1 VVEAVEEGYRG
12 RQVCAIVGIT
22 YRQLDYWARQDLLRP
37 SVADAKGSGSQRLY
51 SYRDI
56 VELKVV
62 KRLLDGGVS
71 LQKARTAV
79 EFLRKNLGA
88 DLASADLVLDG
99 PNSLLVRTDDELIDL
114 FRKGQGVLNL
124 VRLTSIPG
132 EVTDAISSLQP
143 EAAEGLPVDAAGGAS
158 VVDAVDDQLPPS
170 SLAQ

>member
-1 VVEAVEEGYRG
+1 VADAAEEGFRG

-62 KRLLDGGVS
+62 KKLLDGGVS
-71 LQKARTAV
+71 LKKARTAV
-79 EFLRKNLGA
+79 AFLRQHLGT

-124 VRLTSIPG
+124 VKLTNIPG
-132 EVTDAISSLQP
+132 EVTAALSELAELRPSTVAVEAIP
-143 EAAEGLPVDAAGGAS
+143 TPGPVA
-158 VVDAVDDQLPPS
+158 AVDGPPA

>member
-1 VVEAVEEGYRG
+1 VADAVEVGYRG
-12 RQVCAIVGIT
+12 RQVCGIVGIT
-22 YRQLDYWARQDLLRP
+22 YRQLDYWARQNLLRP

-71 LQKARTAV
+71 LQKARKAV
-79 EFLRKNLGA
+79 EFLRQNLGA

-132 EVTDAISSLQP
+132 EVTAALSLLSPADAP
-143 EAAEGLPVDAAGGAS
+143 EVSAAEPSPPVGPA
-158 VVDAVDDQLPPS
+158 

>member
-1 VVEAVEEGYRG
+1 M
-12 RQVCAIVGIT
+12 
-22 YRQLDYWARQDLLRP
+22 
-37 SVADAKGSGSQRLY
+37 ADAKGSGSQRLY

-132 EVTDAISSLQP
+132 EVTAAISSLQP
-143 EAAEGLPVDAAGGAS
+143 EAAEGLPVDAATAGAG
-158 VVDAVDDQLPPS
+158 DDGADDEVPPS

>member
-1 VVEAVEEGYRG
+1 MTDSVEAGYRG

-37 SVADAKGSGSQRLY
+37 SVADANGSGSQRLY

-71 LQKARTAV
+71 LQKARKAV
-79 EFLRKNLGA
+79 EFLRQNLGA

-99 PNSLLVRTDDELIDL
+99 PNSLLVRTEDELIDL

-124 VRLTSIPG
+124 VKLTAIPA
-132 EVTDAISSLQP
+132 EV
-143 EAAEGLPVDAAGGAS
+143 EAALSELRPVAGAGDAALPDLGG
-158 VVDAVDDQLPPS
+158 DAGEPPAA
-170 SLAQ
+170 LAR

>member
-1 VVEAVEEGYRG
+1 VADAVEEGFRG

-37 SVADAKGSGSQRLY
+37 SIADAKGSGSQRLY

-62 KRLLDGGVS
+62 KKLLDGGVS
-71 LQKARTAV
+71 LKKAREAV
-79 EFLRKNLGA
+79 GFLRRNLGA

-99 PNSLLVRTDDELIDL
+99 PHSLLVRTEDELIDL

-124 VRLTSIPG
+124 VKLTSIPG
-132 EVTDAISSLQP
+132 EVT
-143 EAAEGLPVDAAGGAS
+143 AALSELAPRIAAGDGAPVAGDGPAAS
-158 VVDAVDDQLPPS
+158 A
-170 SLAQ
+170 AH

>member
-1 VVEAVEEGYRG
+1 MAEAVEEGFRG

-22 YRQLDYWARQDLLRP
+22 YRQLDYWARKDLLRP
-37 SVADAKGSGSQRLY
+37 SIADAKGSGSQRLY

-79 EFLRKNLGA
+79 EFLRQNLGA

-99 PNSLLVRTDDELIDL
+99 PNSLLVRTEDELVDL

-124 VRLTSIPG
+124 VKLTSIPA
-132 EVTDAISSLQP
+132 EVTAALAELRPDVDETAGDEVEALTGLVEGSSP
-143 EAAEGLPVDAAGGAS
+143 TGSTP
-158 VVDAVDDQLPPS
+158 
-170 SLAQ
+170 LAL